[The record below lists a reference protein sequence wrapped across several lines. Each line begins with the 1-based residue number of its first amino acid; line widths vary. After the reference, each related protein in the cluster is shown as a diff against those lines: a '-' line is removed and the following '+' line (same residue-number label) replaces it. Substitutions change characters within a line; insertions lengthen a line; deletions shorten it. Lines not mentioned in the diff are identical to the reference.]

1 MQRPRVLLV
10 DNYDSYTGSL
20 EQLIWEV
27 SGARPHLVQSDR
39 IDPSALA
46 AYTHIVLGPGPGNPH
61 DSADVGRAFELLERA
76 RVPVL
81 GVCLGFQEMVV
92 AAGGSVV
99 RADRPAHGLVDDVA
113 HDGSALFAGIP
124 ESFAAVRYHSLVARD
139 SATFRVTARSADGA
153 PMAGEWPGRGWCGV
167 QFHPESISTEF
178 GARMIENFLGA
189 GPPAGEACAPPAETV
204 SRAEA
209 AWHLWSERLD
219 ADADTEALFVRL
231 YGHAPTAVW
240 LDSAHRAYGMGRYSI
255 MGAPDG
261 PRDDVIASPDVWNEL
276 DRRLRAHGV
285 APTSEL
291 PFAGGYVGY
300 VPYDAKAIG
309 RSADTTPQ
317 FVHLSRFIV
326 IDHET
331 GALTVA
337 AVGPDEDRAESQR
350 WIAAM
355 RQRIRDVPRAT
366 SEPVPTAALSG
377 RASASV
383 TRDEYLAALA
393 EIRSWLG
400 AGDSY
405 EACYTYLLRFP
416 FGGTGLDAYRALRR
430 ANPAPYAA
438 YVRLP
443 GREILSCSPERFLRV
458 SPDGSAETKP
468 IKGTARRRAD
478 ALEDA
483 EAARALAADPKTRAE
498 NLMIV
503 DLLRNDL
510 GRISARG
517 SVEVPSLMAVE
528 TYASVHQ
535 LVTRV
540 VSELEVSGARAA
552 EALFPPGSMTGAPK
566 RRTVEMLD
574 ALEAAPRGVYSGALG
589 YFSRCGSVDL
599 SVVIRT
605 AVIEAGEVAIGTGG
619 AVTFDSDPIS
629 ELDETIAK
637 SSPVLAAFG
646 VGHPWA

>member
-20 EQLIWEV
+20 EQLIWQV

-39 IDPSALA
+39 IDLSALA

-61 DSADVGRAFELLERA
+61 DSADVGRALELLEQA

-92 AAGGSVV
+92 AAGGSVE
-99 RADRPAHGLVDDVA
+99 RAPRPAHGLIEEVA
-113 HDGSALFAGIP
+113 HDESALFAGIP
-124 ESFAAVRYHSLVARD
+124 NRFAAVRYHSLVAREP
-139 SATFRVTARSADGA
+139 AQFRVTARSADGT
-153 PMAGEWPGRGWCGV
+153 PMAGEWPDRGWCGV

-189 GPPAGEACAPPAETV
+189 GSGPVEVRSRAAETDRRP
-204 SRAEA
+204 SAP
-209 AWHLWSERLD
+209 WQLWSERVD
-219 ADADTEALFVRL
+219 IEADAEAIFAHL
-231 YGHAPTAVW
+231 YGDAPSAVW

-261 PRDDVIASPDVWNEL
+261 PRDHVIDSADVWDDL
-276 DRRLRAHGV
+276 DRRLRAHAV
-285 APTSEL
+285 DPAPGL

-300 VPYDAKAIG
+300 VPYGAKAIG
-309 RSADTTPQ
+309 RDGEVAPQ
-317 FVHLSRFIV
+317 LVHLSRFLV
-326 IDHET
+326 VDHEVGVVT
-331 GALTVA
+331 IA
-337 AVGPDEDRAESQR
+337 AIGPGEDRDESER
-350 WIAAM
+350 WIVAT
-355 RQRIRDVPRAT
+355 RERIRDVPQPG
-366 SEPVPTAALSG
+366 PVPATALAG
-377 RASASV
+377 PVSASV
-383 TRDEYLAALA
+383 TRDEYFAALA
-393 EIRSWLG
+393 EIRSWLA

-405 EACYTYLLRFP
+405 EACYTYLLRFR
-416 FGGTGLDAYRALRR
+416 FGGSGLDAYRALRR

-438 YVRLP
+438 YLRLSR
-443 GREILSCSPERFLRV
+443 REILSCSPERFLRV
-458 SPDGSAETKP
+458 APDGSAETKP

-478 ALEDA
+478 PFEDA
-483 EAARALAADPKTRAE
+483 ETVRSLAADPKTRAE

-528 TYASVHQ
+528 SYASVHQ

-540 VSELEVSGARAA
+540 VSELEVSGVRAA

-566 RRTVEMLD
+566 RRTVELLD
-574 ALEAAPRGVYSGALG
+574 ELEAAPRGVYSGALG

-605 AVIEAGEVAIGTGG
+605 AVVEDGEIAIGTGG
-619 AVTFDSDPIS
+619 AITFDSDPEA

-637 SSPVLAAFG
+637 SSAMLRGFG
-646 VGHPWA
+646 ARHPWE